1 MRMSVP
7 TVFGLYGDSDSG
19 KTTLLVDLVSQFSKE
34 GYLIATIKQTKK
46 KITMDTKNK
55 DTWRHHHAGAGLVVF
70 SSGYETDFLLH
81 RTMSSAEIIQRIS
94 QFGEYDLVLVEG
106 ANDPTIP
113 KIQIGKGN
121 KRSNTVASFKGNLK
135 EIVTLIKKEL
145 KETPLSPQIVITV
158 NGKVVPLTQFPR
170 QIITNTI
177 LGMLCSL
184 KDIQHITDVSIHLKQ

>member
-1 MRMSVP
+1 MSVP
-7 TVFGLYGDSDSG
+7 AIFGLYGDSDAG

-46 KITMDTKNK
+46 KISMDTKNK

-70 SSGYETDFLLH
+70 SSHCETDFLLH
-81 RTMSSAEIIQRIS
+81 RKMSLTEIIQRIS
-94 QFGEYDLVLVEG
+94 QFGVYDLVLVEG
-106 ANDPTIP
+106 ADDPTIP

-121 KRSNTVASFKGNLK
+121 KRSNTVASYKGNLT

-145 KETPLSPQIVITV
+145 KETSLSPQVVITV
-158 NGKVVPLTQFPR
+158 NGKIVPLTQFPR
-170 QIITNTI
+170 KIITNTI

-184 KDIQHITDVSIHLKQ
+184 KGVQDITEVSIHLKR